1 MANSSAVRIFAS
13 GSATSTPTSDTKAV
27 QANGNE
33 LETALHLFESE
44 SAAFAKSVISD
55 PAARLEYTKRTKAAI
70 SELIELVKQRKIT
83 PHEAARSAN
92 AMRNQLMILARSRLS
107 DFGLAVSKE
116 MKANGRTLVELE
128 EAYSRKRFGRAFATL
143 SQAERDAVWMDIIHA
158 AGRANPKV
166 NLRAKWFGMA
176 GRTILVVSL
185 ACAVY
190 HIATADD
197 QVREAV
203 KEGTG
208 IAAGAAGGAVGTI
221 AVITLA
227 SNPAGWA
234 VGLAMIVGA
243 AIAAAGSNELFDY
256 FWPER

>member
-1 MANSSAVRIFAS
+1 
-13 GSATSTPTSDTKAV
+13 V
-27 QANGNE
+27 QATGDE
-33 LETALHLFESE
+33 LQNALHLFESE
-44 SAAFAKSVISD
+44 AAAFAKSVIVA
-55 PAARLEYTKRTKAAI
+55 PAARLEYTKQTKAAV
-70 SELIELVKQRKIT
+70 SELIELVRQRKIT

-116 MKANGRTLVELE
+116 MKVNGRALAGLE
-128 EAYSRKRFGRAFATL
+128 ESYAKKRFGRAFASL
-143 SQAERDAVWMDIIHA
+143 AQAERDQVWMEIVHA
-158 AGRANPKV
+158 AGRSNPKV
-166 NLRAKWFGMA
+166 NLSAKWFGMA
-176 GRTILVVSL
+176 GRSILIVSL

-190 HIATADD
+190 HVATADD
-197 QVREAV
+197 QAREAG

-208 IAAGAAGGAVGTI
+208 IAAGAAGGAIGTA
-221 AVITLA
+221 AVVVLA